1 MNKEEF
7 MINQMGQRIAQLEA
21 DKAGL
26 QADYQLLAQEYEKA
40 KNIEEKEDDENAKNE

>member
-26 QADYQLLAQEYEKA
+26 QADYQLLAQEYEKLTNA
-40 KNIEEKEDDENAKNE
+40 EKEDDENVEDE

>member
-7 MINQMGQRIAQLEA
+7 VINQLSLRIAQLEA

-26 QADYQLLAQEYEKA
+26 QADYQLLAQEYEKS
-40 KNIEEKEDDENAKNE
+40 KK